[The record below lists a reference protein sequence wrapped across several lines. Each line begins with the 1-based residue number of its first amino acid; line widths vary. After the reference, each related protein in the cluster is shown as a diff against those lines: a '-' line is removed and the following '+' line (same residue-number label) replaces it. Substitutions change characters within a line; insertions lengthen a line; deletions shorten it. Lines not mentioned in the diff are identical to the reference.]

1 MLLSAST
8 STTVPSILVRRF
20 SRHTFNAR
28 LGRGSPGQVASCDL
42 QIDHQLG
49 FSLNRILPVDHRIP
63 QIEHQLGL
71 SFHRIPQHVLG
82 LFQLS
87 FGFLQGLGQLVGRHA
102 ATELGCQI
110 LLALAPLRTSP
121 EEKIDEVRGIHH
133 AVATCADRPQ
143 NIVDVLWSHAQLR
156 QQGRHLS
163 SPNPSAATH
172 VHQHQKLQDR
182 CAHVGCGSGIA
193 GRGRGR
199 RSRRSAGRH
208 LHGRPSGCPRRHIPP
223 EAAPY
228 EDGTEARERGGEGR

>member
-1 MLLSAST
+1 MLLSA
-8 STTVPSILVRRF
+8 SILVRRF
-20 SRHTFNAR
+20 SRRTFNAR
-28 LGRGSPGQVASCDL
+28 SGLGQVTSRDPK
-42 QIDHQLG
+42 IDHQLG

-208 LHGRPSGCPRRHIPP
+208 LHGRPAAFRGVQSPRKMHPTKTAHGP
-223 EAAPY
+223 
-228 EDGTEARERGGEGR
+228 ARRGGRDA